1 MGRAV
6 YTDKAPNPVG
16 PYSQAVKAGG
26 FVYCSGQ
33 LGLDPRTGQL
43 AGPSS
48 GEQAK
53 QALENLKTVLEEAGS
68 SLRAVVKTIIFV
80 ADLNDFK
87 DINEV
92 YAAYFEFDPPA
103 RSTVGV
109 AKLPL
114 GGKVEIEAVATLE

>member
-6 YTDKAPNPVG
+6 YTKEAPNPVG

-26 FVYCSGQ
+26 LVFCSGQ
-33 LGLDPRTGQL
+33 LGLDPRTGKF
-43 AGPSS
+43 AGESA
-48 GEQAK
+48 GEQTK
-53 QALENLKTVLEEAGS
+53 QALENIKAVLEEAGS
-68 SLRAVVKTIIFV
+68 SMMSVVKTIIFV
-80 ADLNDFK
+80 TDMNDFK
-87 DINEV
+87 DVNEV

-114 GGKVEIEAVATLE
+114 GGKVEIEAIATLG